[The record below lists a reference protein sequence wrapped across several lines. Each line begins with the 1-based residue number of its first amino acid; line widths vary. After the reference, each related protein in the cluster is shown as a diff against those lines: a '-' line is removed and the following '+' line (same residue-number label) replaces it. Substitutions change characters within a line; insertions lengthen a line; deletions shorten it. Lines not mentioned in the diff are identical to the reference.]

1 MLDASAPTLTLVG
14 GPTVLIEFA
23 GARLLTD
30 PTFDQ
35 PGTYTAGPVTL
46 IKEAG
51 PALGPGDIGRV
62 DAVLLSHDQHYDN
75 LDRAG
80 RDFLR
85 NVSLVLTTPAGAGRL
100 NGASVGLAP
109 WQSVD
114 ISTPSGTSLHVTATP
129 ARHGPVGIE
138 PLSGDV
144 TGFVITAPGDAE
156 GAIYIS
162 GDTVWYEGV
171 AEVASRFD
179 VRLAMLFTGAAEP
192 RGRFQMTMDC
202 NDAIAVAHAFP
213 KATIVA
219 VHNHGWKHYTESQE
233 DLAAAFAALG
243 ISDRLKLL
251 APGSP
256 VTVGSN

>member
-1 MLDASAPTLTLVG
+1 MRDASPPTLTLVG

-30 PTFDQ
+30 PTFDG

-51 PALGPGDIGRV
+51 PALGPSDIGRV
-62 DAVLLSHDQHYDN
+62 DAVLLSHDQHDDN

-80 RDFLR
+80 RDFLTS
-85 NVSLVLTTPAGAGRL
+85 VPLVLTTPAGAGRL
-100 NGASVGLAP
+100 NGASVGLAS
-109 WQSVD
+109 WQSADVP
-114 ISTPSGTSLHVTATP
+114 TPSGTPLHVTATP

-144 TGFVITAPGDAE
+144 TGFVVAAGDAE

-179 VRLAMLFTGAAEP
+179 VRVAVLFTGAAEP

-213 KATIVA
+213 KAAVVA

-243 ISDRLKLL
+243 ISDRLRLL
-251 APGSP
+251 EPGLP